1 MSESPIAE
9 AVHAPNEYERE
20 PVPETALKGPS
31 RFWGM
36 YAGEH
41 TAGTEFMI
49 GPMFLAGGVGVFD
62 LFAGLLLGNFL
73 AVLMWRFLCTP
84 VAMKSRLTLYYQLE
98 RIAGRKPVV
107 LYNLANG
114 ILFCFLAG
122 AMITVSATAVI
133 PALQAVGL
141 PFDVKQPNL
150 GDTMPPGPAWIAI
163 VVVIGIVISLV
174 AAKGYEAVARVA
186 NIAAPWLIVIF
197 IACAVVTLPKLDA
210 SSAAEIWKG
219 GEPLAGQIKLTFWHV
234 LIFAWCCNAAMHMGM
249 SDLSVLRYARKASSG
264 WAPAAG
270 MYIGH
275 FVAWIAASI
284 LFAYEVQTNPGDPQS
299 APGPMVNTAVG
310 FAGLLCVIVAGWTTA
325 NPTIYRAGLAFQGIA
340 PKASR
345 VVITLVAGAVATIAG
360 IFPAVA
366 MKLLDFV
373 GIYGTVLA
381 PVGAI
386 IFFNHKLAGKPGFT
400 ANYAEATGSSM
411 NIAVLLAWLIPVA
424 ICLFDF
430 LVTKT
435 VWASFMAIPAWI
447 ACGVLY
453 LFFNKVLLKHP
464 AVT

>member
-1 MSESPIAE
+1 MSDDKIADV
-9 AVHAPNEYERE
+9 VHASNEFERE
-20 PVPETALKGPS
+20 RVPDHALKGPKK
-31 RFWGM
+31 FWGM

-62 LFAGLLLGNFL
+62 LFAGLLLGNLL
-73 AVLMWRFLCTP
+73 AVLMWRYLCAP
-84 VAMKSRLTLYYQLE
+84 VAMSSRLTLYYQLE
-98 RIAGRKPVV
+98 KIAGRKPVV

-133 PALQAVGL
+133 PAIQSLGIPLEVQ
-141 PFDVKQPNL
+141 QPNL
-150 GDTMPPGPAWIAI
+150 GDTLPPGPTWIAF
-163 VVVIGIVISLV
+163 VIIIGAIIAFV
-174 AAKGYEAVARVA
+174 AAKGYETVARIA
-186 NIAAPWLIVIF
+186 NIAAPWMILIF

-219 GEPLAGQIKLTFWHV
+219 GEPLVGSIKLTFWHV

-249 SDLSVLRYARKASSG
+249 SDLSVLRYMRHTSSG

-284 LFAYEVQTNPGDPQS
+284 LFAYEVQINPGDPQS
-299 APGPMVNTAVG
+299 APGPMVNNAIG
-310 FAGLLCVIVAGWTTA
+310 FAGLICVMVAGWTTA
-325 NPTIYRAGLAFQGIA
+325 NPTIYRAGLAFQGIV

-345 VVITLVAGAVATIAG
+345 VKITLLAGAVATVAG

-386 IFFNHKLAGKPGFT
+386 VFINHRFANKPGFT
-400 ANYAEATGSSM
+400 ANYAETTGTSM
-411 NIAVLLAWLIPVA
+411 NVAVLLAWLIPVG

-430 LVTKT
+430 FVTKQ
-435 VWASFMAIPAWI
+435 VWAPFMAVPAWLT
-447 ACGVLY
+447 CGALY
-453 LFFNKVLLKHP
+453 LVFSKTLLRTQP
-464 AVT
+464 A